1 MGFKMSWSVSKIK
14 GDLQMMSYECCHPRN
29 DGFMQFEIK
38 KNLMEVKFLLDDL
51 LETCPTFYGEE
62 EWLQEC
68 LEHRLLQK
76 LGLQKDRK

>member
-1 MGFKMSWSVSKIK
+1 MSWSVSRIK
-14 GDLQMMSYECCHPRN
+14 GDLQMMSHECNYPGN

-38 KNLMEVKFLLDDL
+38 KNLMEIKFLLEDL

-68 LEHRLLQK
+68 LDQRLLNK
-76 LGLQKDRK
+76 LGLQDNHLHRP